1 MLLKNL
7 KYFDI
12 RTIFF
17 LTFSIVCYSSSVFA
31 ATPPNNAD
39 PRLIA
44 YSKIKGTSSARNE
57 LERIRSEGLIG
68 SPANVKL
75 LREALASRATDE
87 ERASQVATLGAMWDH
102 KNTSENN
109 DAIKND
115 LRKYAQSDERSTA
128 RAAVFGLSRMG
139 GVDELKG
146 LLQRAKEK
154 HHIDNDEYAGELA
167 RNIRFLTKDRQ
178 SEFVGLLGG
187 SKSKYGIDV
196 LTADLVSPSFLS
208 QYSPSALADIELLL
222 GKSEPSFPFAIGEF
236 GHVDALRYA
245 AWLQARAAIYEKRG
259 RGAQAAFV
267 LRTIS
272 DPNLDP
278 RKAIGYLSAPE
289 ADSFIKAMSREKLE
303 PVAVRIRT
311 YADSL
316 PQNQLIQ
323 EFTQLSLLKIN
334 TSVNR

>member
-1 MLLKNL
+1 MLLTNF
-7 KYFDI
+7 KYFDV

-17 LTFSIVCYSSSVFA
+17 LTCSIVCYNTSVFA
-31 ATPPNNAD
+31 AAPSNQPD
-39 PRLIA
+39 PRLVA

-57 LERIRSEGLIG
+57 LERIRSEGLIV

-87 ERASQVATLGAMWDH
+87 ERAIQVATLGAMWDH
-102 KNTSENN
+102 KNRSENN
-109 DAIKND
+109 EAIKND
-115 LRKYAQSDERSTA
+115 LLKYAQSDERNTA
-128 RAAVFGLSRMG
+128 RAAVFALSRMG

-146 LLQRAKEK
+146 LLLQAKEK

-167 RNIRFLTKDRQ
+167 RNIRFLAKERQ
-178 SEFVGLLGG
+178 SEFVSLLGG

-208 QYSPSALADIELLL
+208 QYSPSALADMELLL
-222 GKSEPSFPFAIGEF
+222 GRSEPSFPFAIGEF
-236 GHVDALRYA
+236 GHIDALRYT
-245 AWLQARAAIYEKRG
+245 AWLQARAAMYEKSG
-259 RGAQAAFV
+259 RGAQAAFI
-267 LRTIS
+267 LRTIN

-289 ADSFIKAMSREKLE
+289 ADSFIKGMSREKLE
-303 PVAVRIRT
+303 PVAARIRA
-311 YADSL
+311 YANSL